1 MYSYVPKSESKKFR
15 MFCSDKLNQLKQEL
29 YKKGYEVDFYLVGS
43 GMKNLVTRN
52 EEESYDLDYNIE
64 FLNVSIFDLKP
75 QKIKDFI
82 MSFLNIIT
90 VKGSSP
96 FKNCQDSTSAITS
109 RLVFD
114 EKLYFSFDVA
124 ILAKNKDGD
133 FCRLIHNK
141 KGGDNSYHW
150 EQVPNSKEIYKRFDF
165 LKKHGYFNELRE
177 IYLDKKNFYLC
188 RNDHNHS
195 SFIIF
200 KECVNQMW
208 DKYYYSL

>member
-15 MFCSDKLNQLKQEL
+15 MFCSDKLNQLKQAL

-82 MSFLNIIT
+82 MSFLNNIT

-96 FKNCQDSTSAITS
+96 FKNCQDSTSSITS

-114 EKLYFSFDVA
+114 GKLYFSFDVA

-165 LKKHGYFNELRE
+165 LKKYGYFNELRE

-200 KECVNQMW
+200 
-208 DKYYYSL
+208 

>member
-96 FKNCQDSTSAITS
+96 FKNCQDSTSTITS

-177 IYLDKKNFYLC
+177 IYLDKKNLYLC

-208 DKYYYSL
+208 DKYY